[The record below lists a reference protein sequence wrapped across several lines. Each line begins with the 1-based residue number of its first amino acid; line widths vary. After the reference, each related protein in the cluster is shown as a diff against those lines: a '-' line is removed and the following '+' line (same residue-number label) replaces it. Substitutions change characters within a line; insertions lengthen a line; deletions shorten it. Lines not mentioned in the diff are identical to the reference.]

1 VSLPAR
7 RLEPAPSAPRRQ
19 RLRAPGSRTSERPA
33 RATTRRRRRARRGG
47 IGFVVLSSAVLGS
60 MAFGIVVVNVLLA
73 QTSFR
78 ITSAEQR
85 LEELSREHLELVSE
99 QASLSAP
106 GRIATWASRHGM
118 RLPDDIRILHA
129 SGGRQADPA
138 GADPISEDAAKG
150 GSSP

>member
-7 RLEPAPSAPRRQ
+7 LFEPAPSAPRR
-19 RLRAPGSRTSERPA
+19 RTPPVPGPRTSARPA
-33 RATTRRRRRARRGG
+33 RPAAPRRPRARRGG
-47 IGFVVLSSAVLGS
+47 IGFVVLSSVVLGS
-60 MAFGIVVVNVLLA
+60 MVFGIVVVNVLLA
-73 QTSFR
+73 QASFR

-138 GADPISEDAAKG
+138 GADPFSEDEVKG
-150 GSSP
+150 GSSS